1 MPFNP
6 VGSMHGKFTYITMK
20 INHSCIGKYTHHM
33 HPMGM
38 RNAGFFLKNTT
49 SSTTN
54 FADIARCQG
63 HLNAGYAITLESLSL
78 GFGYCL

>member
-1 MPFNP
+1 MD
-6 VGSMHGKFTYITMK
+6 
-20 INHSCIGKYTHHM
+20 
-33 HPMGM
+33 PMGM
-38 RNAGFFLKNTT
+38 RASSSKNTT

-54 FADIARCQG
+54 FADIARCEG